1 MTARRIRR
9 VLALGIG
16 LLVFLVLAG
25 ATYQG
30 VATAFERR
38 RFPRP
43 GQLTDVGGHQ
53 LHLYCTGEGRP
64 TVVLEAPA
72 AGMSASWAWV
82 QRAVATTS
90 RVCSYDRA
98 GLGWSEAGDGAF
110 AADAVPGQLQ
120 SLLTTAGER
129 PPYII
134 AGQGFGAALARL
146 EAEQFGA
153 DVIGLVLIDPPG
165 AQAVSGARLV
175 TWSPWL
181 ARIGL
186 LRISG
191 MLSDRAAGLPQPLGD
206 AFTAFLNRPDHLAR
220 ASIELSHWDDVAA
233 RSVQVPLPP
242 GLPVVEVHIMGDQRV
257 AFLSTA
263 ETSAPAIAAVREAV
277 EAARRHD

>member
-53 LHLYCTGEGRP
+53 LHLYCIGEGRP

-72 AGMSASWAWV
+72 AGMSASWGWV
-82 QRAVATTS
+82 QQAVATTT

-98 GLGWSEAGDGAF
+98 GLGWSEAGDGTF
-110 AADAVPGQLQ
+110 AADAVPRQLRA
-120 SLLTTAGER
+120 LLTGAGER

-153 DVIGLVLIDPPG
+153 DVVGLVLIDPPG
-165 AQAVSGARLV
+165 AQSASGSRLV
-175 TWSPWL
+175 TLSPWL

-191 MLSDRAAGLPQPLGD
+191 ILSDQAAGLPEPLGD
-206 AFTAFLNRPDHLAR
+206 AFTAFLNRPDHLTR
-220 ASIELSHWDDVAA
+220 ASIELSHWDDLAA
-233 RSVQVPLPP
+233 QSVQVLLPP
-242 GLPVVEVHIMGDQRV
+242 GLSVMEVQIMGDQRV
-257 AFLSTA
+257 AFVSTV
-263 ETSAPAIAAVREAV
+263 ETAAPAIAAVRGAV
-277 EAARRHD
+277 EAARKHD